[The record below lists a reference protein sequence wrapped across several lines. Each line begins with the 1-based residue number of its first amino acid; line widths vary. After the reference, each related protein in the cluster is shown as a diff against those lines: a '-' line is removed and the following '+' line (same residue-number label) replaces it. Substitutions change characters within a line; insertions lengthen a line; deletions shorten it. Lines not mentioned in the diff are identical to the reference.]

1 MAVGKIS
8 GVMLQSNLER
18 QGVDLSLDTDLI
30 YLNVA
35 SRQVGINNVNPNC
48 AISVNG
54 NVNAHNFFGQSVNS
68 GLINATNVVVEYS
81 ANIANNTTITSTQ
94 IKVSATTSSTDYYTG
109 AVVVAGGV
117 GIDGN
122 LNVRGYVNTGNLI
135 VNGGN
140 LTNVNI
146 GNITFINTTIGTTYP
161 NDNIVLDPT
170 GTGYVVIASNIQ
182 SSTYQNGALVVQG
195 GVGIDGNLNV
205 NGTANVA
212 NLIVAGG
219 TFTNVNLGNITVANT
234 TISSVLTNGDIT
246 LQPTGTGSVYINT
259 NTSLVVP
266 TGNTAQAP
274 LTPNIGAV
282 RYNTDYNSLV
292 FFNGTDW
299 VITTPTVD
307 DQTIVPDGVSSTYTL
322 ERASTTG
329 GVLVLLNG
337 VMQRPGTAYTVSGT
351 QITFTEI
358 PQSTDIID
366 IRYISSGEVYTADLI
381 AQPAAKYI
389 NGTATIIDS
398 FSTSNYRTAKYVVQV
413 SDTANVKYQSSE
425 ILVTHNG
432 TTPTISVY
440 GTVYTS
446 SNLAGFTA
454 TISSGSVNLQAT
466 STGANCSVKIQ
477 KTYISI

>member
-48 AISVNG
+48 AMSVNG
-54 NVNAHNFFGQSVNS
+54 NVNSHNYFGQSVNTGALS
-68 GLINATNVVVEYS
+68 AANAVVTASATIATNTVITPTQV
-81 ANIANNTTITSTQ
+81 NI
-94 IKVSATTSSTDYYTG
+94 SATTSSTDYYTG

-122 LNVRGYVNTGNLI
+122 LNVRGYVNTSNLI

-146 GNITFINTTIGTTYP
+146 GNITFTNTTIGTTYP
-161 NDNIVLDPT
+161 NTNIILDPT
-170 GTGYVVIASNIQ
+170 GTGYVVIDSNLQ

-195 GVGIDGNLNV
+195 GVGVDGNLNV

-234 TISSVLTNGDIT
+234 TISTILTNGDIT
-246 LQPTGTGSVYINT
+246 LRPAGTGLVYIGT
-259 NTSLVVP
+259 NTALVVP

-274 LTPNIGAV
+274 VSPIVGAV

-307 DQTIVPDGVSSTYTL
+307 DQTISPDGTSNTFSL
-322 ERASTTG
+322 ERSTTTS

-337 VMQRPGTAYTVSGT
+337 VMQRPGVAYTVSGT
-351 QITFTEI
+351 QITFTEV
-358 PQSTDIID
+358 PQITDIID
-366 IRYISSGEVYTADLI
+366 IRYISGGEVYAADLV
-381 AQPAAKYI
+381 AQPTAKYI
-389 NGTATIIDS
+389 NGTASVIDS

-425 ILVTHNG
+425 ILVTHDG

-440 GTVYTS
+440 STVYTS
-446 SNLAGFTA
+446 SNIAGFTA
-454 TISSGSVNLQAT
+454 TISSGTVNLQAT
-466 STGANCSVKIQ
+466 STGANCAVKIQ
-477 KTYISI
+477 KTYISV